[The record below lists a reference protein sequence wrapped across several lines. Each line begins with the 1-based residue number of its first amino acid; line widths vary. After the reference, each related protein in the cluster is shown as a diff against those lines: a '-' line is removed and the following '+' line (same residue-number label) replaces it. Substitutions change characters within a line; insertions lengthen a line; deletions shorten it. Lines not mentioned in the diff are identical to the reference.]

1 MRFLTIFF
9 SFFFSCFEYKVRFFF
24 DRVGLLFVVVVVVFF
39 LSSRKSCDSSVVCSS
54 FFFFLFFFLSQVP
67 VTSMN
72 EDTEKEK
79 KVANIILFSKSAKS
93 RSLLA

>member
-1 MRFLTIFF
+1 
-9 SFFFSCFEYKVRFFF
+9 
-24 DRVGLLFVVVVVVFF
+24 
-39 LSSRKSCDSSVVCSS
+39 
-54 FFFFLFFFLSQVP
+54 
-67 VTSMN
+67 MN